1 MHRELFPFSGFGMLN
16 WVISTVQKG
25 SVFVKVHM
33 ETFWCYPD
41 FSTTCKSNQNSAKFP
56 KILKKRRNAKRYF
69 WTNHFRKQVVNPGV
83 NTYFCKLVFLV

>member
-56 KILKKRRNAKRYF
+56 KILKKGEMPNDISGQTTF
-69 WTNHFRKQVVNPGV
+69 EN
-83 NTYFCKLVFLV
+83 KLSTLVSTHIFAN